1 MGGELGMS
9 PFVIPLGVFAMVVLV
24 VAITQLVK
32 MREKEMEV
40 HQKLYL
46 EEMEHQ
52 RKMRELDLEL
62 ERIKQGK

>member
-1 MGGELGMS
+1 MS
-9 PFVIPLGVFAMVVLV
+9 PFVIPLGVFAMVVLI
-24 VAITQLVK
+24 VAITQIVRIRD
-32 MREKEMEV
+32 RELEV

-52 RKMRELDLEL
+52 RKMRELELDL